1 MPPIPR
7 RRRTVPG
14 RRRWRHSPSPVGR
27 RRPGAPITTGRRRGG
42 TEAGVK
48 GRGRGR
54 APVTPGRRSRA
65 KTGAA
70 GARVERRRPGAPVAP
85 RRRRGRAKAGA
96 AGAVSEGR
104 RPAVELRPWA
114 RTGRGGQ
121 RQGGQRRQR
130 QNRVFP
136 VSESHVNTSFK
147 GFFSAERVWESG
159 ALEIAPRIFA
169 PYTIPQLKS
178 RTQG

>member
-1 MPPIPR
+1 M
-7 RRRTVPG
+7 
-14 RRRWRHSPSPVGR
+14 
-27 RRPGAPITTGRRRGG
+27 
-42 TEAGVK
+42 
-48 GRGRGR
+48 
-54 APVTPGRRSRA
+54 
-65 KTGAA
+65 
-70 GARVERRRPGAPVAP
+70 
-85 RRRRGRAKAGA
+85 
-96 AGAVSEGR
+96 
-104 RPAVELRPWA
+104 ELRPWA
-114 RTGRGGQ
+114 RASRGGQ
-121 RQGGQRRQR
+121 RQSGQRRQR